1 MYHPQCELLMPLE
14 SLEMDVGQSHL
25 AAAVAAA
32 MPGELNFHLLHSL
45 DAAAAAASSTA
56 ASASSQPTVDY
67 FFGGADQQ
75 PPPPAAMQYDQ
86 LAAPHHHQTVAML
99 RDYYGGHYPPA
110 AAAAAATEAYFRG
123 GPRTAGSSSLVFG
136 PADDESAFMVGPFE
150 SSPTPRSGGG
160 RKRSRAT
167 AGFHGGGPANG
178 VEKKEKQ
185 RRLRLTEKY
194 NALMLLIPNRTKEDR
209 ATVISDAIEYIQ
221 ELGRTVE
228 ELTLLVEKKRR
239 RREMQGDVVDAA
251 TSSVVAGMDQ
261 AAESSEGEV
270 MAAAAMGAVAPPPRQ
285 APIRSTYIQRR
296 SKETFVDVRIV
307 EDDVNIKLT
316 KRRRDGC
323 LAAAS
328 RALEDLRLDLVHL
341 SGGKIGDCH
350 IYMFNTK
357 IHSGSPVFASAVASR
372 LIEVVDEY

>member
-1 MYHPQCELLMPLE
+1 MTSVLQILVCFGGEMYHPQCELLMPLE
-14 SLEMDVGQSHL
+14 SLELDVGQSHL
-25 AAAVAAA
+25 AAAVAA

-45 DAAAAAASSTA
+45 DAAAAASSTA
-56 ASASSQPTVDY
+56 ASASSLPTVDY
-67 FFGGADQQ
+67 FFGGAEQQ
-75 PPPPAAMQYDQ
+75 PPPPVGYNQ
-86 LAAPHHHQTVAML
+86 LAPHHHQTVTML

-110 AAAAAATEAYFRG
+110 AAATEAYLRG

-136 PADDESAFMVGPFE
+136 PADDESAYMVGPFE
-150 SSPTPRSGGG
+150 SSPTPRSGSGGG

-185 RRLRLTEKY
+185 RRQRLTEKY

-251 TSSVVAGMDQ
+251 PSAAMDQ

-270 MAAAAMGAVAPPPRQ
+270 APQRQ
-285 APIRSTYIQRR
+285 PIRSTYIQRR

-307 EDDVNIKLT
+307 ENDVNIKLT

-328 RALEDLRLDLVHL
+328 RALDDLRLDLVHL

-357 IHSGSPVFASAVASR
+357 IHPGSPVFASAVASR
-372 LIEVVDEY
+372 LIEVVDEF

>member
-1 MYHPQCELLMPLE
+1 M
-14 SLEMDVGQSHL
+14 
-25 AAAVAAA
+25 
-32 MPGELNFHLLHSL
+32 
-45 DAAAAAASSTA
+45 
-56 ASASSQPTVDY
+56 
-67 FFGGADQQ
+67 
-75 PPPPAAMQYDQ
+75 
-86 LAAPHHHQTVAML
+86 
-99 RDYYGGHYPPA
+99 
-110 AAAAAATEAYFRG
+110 
-123 GPRTAGSSSLVFG
+123 
-136 PADDESAFMVGPFE
+136 
-150 SSPTPRSGGG
+150 
-160 RKRSRAT
+160 
-167 AGFHGGGPANG
+167 
-178 VEKKEKQ
+178 
-185 RRLRLTEKY
+185 
-194 NALMLLIPNRTKEDR
+194 
-209 ATVISDAIEYIQ
+209 ISDAIEYIQ

-251 TSSVVAGMDQ
+251 ASSVVAGMDQ

-270 MAAAAMGAVAPPPRQ
+270 MAAAMGAVAPPPRQ

-328 RALEDLRLDLVHL
+328 RALDDLRLDLVHL

-357 IHSGSPVFASAVASR
+357 VTTTN
-372 LIEVVDEY
+372 

>member
-1 MYHPQCELLMPLE
+1 MYHPQCELLMPHE
-14 SLEMDVGQSHL
+14 SLDLDVGQSHL
-25 AAAVAAA
+25 AAAVAA

-45 DAAAAAASSTA
+45 DAAAAASSTA
-56 ASASSQPTVDY
+56 ASSQPTVDY
-67 FFGGADQQ
+67 FFGGADQPQ
-75 PPPPAAMQYDQ
+75 PVQYDP
-86 LAAPHHHQTVAML
+86 LAPHHHQTVTML
-99 RDYYGGHYPPA
+99 RDYYGHYPPS
-110 AAAAAATEAYFRG
+110 ATEAYLR
-123 GPRTAGSSSLVFG
+123 GPRTGSSSLVFG
-136 PADDESAFMVGPFE
+136 PGDDESAYMVGPFE
-150 SSPTPRSGGG
+150 TSPTPRSGAGG

-167 AGFHGGGPANG
+167 AGFHGSGPANG

-185 RRLRLTEKY
+185 RRQRLTEKY

-221 ELGRTVE
+221 ELGRTVD

-239 RREMQGDVVDAA
+239 RRELQGDVVDAA
-251 TSSVVAGMDQ
+251 PSTALE

-270 MAAAAMGAVAPPPRQ
+270 AAMAAVVSRQ
-285 APIRSTYIQRR
+285 PIRSTYIQRR

-328 RALEDLRLDLVHL
+328 RALDDLRLDLVHL

-357 IHSGSPVFASAVASR
+357 IHPGSPVFASAVASR

>member
-1 MYHPQCELLMPLE
+1 MYHPQCELLMPHE
-14 SLEMDVGQSHL
+14 SLELDVGQSSSSSHL
-25 AAAVAAA
+25 AAAA
-32 MPGELNFHLLHSL
+32 MPAELNFHLLHSL
-45 DAAAAAASSTA
+45 DAAAASHH
-56 ASASSQPTVDY
+56 PTVDY
-67 FFGGADQQ
+67 FFGGGGGADQ
-75 PPPPAAMQYDQ
+75 PPPSVMVQPYDQ
-86 LAAPHHHQTVAML
+86 LVSAAAPHHQTTMTML
-99 RDYYGGHYPPA
+99 RDYYAGGHYPP
-110 AAAAAATEAYFRG
+110 AAATEAYFRG
-123 GPRTAGSSSLVFG
+123 GPRTGSSSLVFG
-136 PADDESAFMVGPFE
+136 PADDDNSSAYMVGPFE
-150 SSPTPRSGGG
+150 TSSPTPRSGGS
-160 RKRSRAT
+160 RKRSRA
-167 AGFHGGGPANG
+167 AAAAAFFHGGVGPAVNG

-185 RRLRLTEKY
+185 RRQRLTEKY

-251 TSSVVAGMDQ
+251 PSAMDQ

-270 MAAAAMGAVAPPPRQ
+270 AAAAAAAMVAAARQ
-285 APIRSTYIQRR
+285 QPIRSTYIQRR

-316 KRRRDGC
+316 KRRSDGC

-328 RALEDLRLDLVHL
+328 RALDDLRLELVHL

-357 IHSGSPVFASAVASR
+357 IHPRSPVFASAVASR
-372 LIEVVDEY
+372 LIEVVDDY

>member
-1 MYHPQCELLMPLE
+1 MYHPQCELLMPHE
-14 SLEMDVGQSHL
+14 SLELDIGQSHL
-25 AAAVAAA
+25 AAAVAA

-45 DAAAAAASSTA
+45 EAAVAAAAASSTGA
-56 ASASSQPTVDY
+56 TSQPTVDY
-67 FFGGADQQ
+67 FFGGSAEQQ
-75 PPPPAAMQYDQ
+75 ATVVQYDQ
-86 LAAPHHHQTVAML
+86 LVAPPHHQTVTML

-110 AAAAAATEAYFRG
+110 GAATEAYLR
-123 GPRTAGSSSLVFG
+123 GPRTGSSSLVFG
-136 PADDESAFMVGPFE
+136 PADDESAYMVGPFD
-150 SSPTPRSGGG
+150 SSPTPRSGAGG
-160 RKRSRAT
+160 RKRSRAN
-167 AGFHGGGPANG
+167 AGFRGGGPANG

-185 RRLRLTEKY
+185 RRQRLTEKY

-239 RREMQGDVVDAA
+239 RGELQGDVVD
-251 TSSVVAGMDQ
+251 VAPSAVLLE

-270 MAAAAMGAVAPPPRQ
+270 AAATTAAAVVVPRQ
-285 APIRSTYIQRR
+285 LIRSTYIQRR

-328 RALEDLRLDLVHL
+328 RALDDLRLDLVHL

-357 IHSGSPVFASAVASR
+357 IHPGSPVFASAVASR